1 MLSDIDMDE
10 QHLADL
16 EHEACVQ
23 FTYGDDVI
31 LLSNFNNK
39 DKNKITELISEIK
52 SIFIGTAF
60 VLNGIPYDGMFG
72 VYSHSIAGAKEFWK
86 TYDEL

>member
-60 VLNGIPYDGMFG
+60 ILLENVVDNSIGGIL
-72 VYSHSIAGAKEFWK
+72 III
-86 TYDEL
+86 